1 MINTILLKNKD
12 EYNVFKTTGELI
24 INSNL
29 YNDLF
34 DYYLNNTTDF
44 YEVMKDG
51 DANEYIINQLKGE
64 NMTKI
69 TKTLEKDYD
78 IMKAKVDK
86 LLEQIDTLVGDFDE
100 KYDVD
105 LSNDLHFKLDEVS
118 DMIQDNFVDSDV
130 LED

>member
-1 MINTILLKNKD
+1 MINTILFKNKD

-51 DANEYIINQLKGE
+51 DANEYITNQLQGVK
-64 NMTKI
+64 
-69 TKTLEKDYD
+69 
-78 IMKAKVDK
+78 
-86 LLEQIDTLVGDFDE
+86 
-100 KYDVD
+100 
-105 LSNDLHFKLDEVS
+105 
-118 DMIQDNFVDSDV
+118 
-130 LED
+130 

>member
-1 MINTILLKNKD
+1 MINKILLKNKD

-51 DANEYIINQLKGE
+51 DANEYITNQLQGVK
-64 NMTKI
+64 
-69 TKTLEKDYD
+69 
-78 IMKAKVDK
+78 
-86 LLEQIDTLVGDFDE
+86 
-100 KYDVD
+100 
-105 LSNDLHFKLDEVS
+105 
-118 DMIQDNFVDSDV
+118 
-130 LED
+130 

>member
-1 MINTILLKNKD
+1 MINKILLKNKD

-51 DANEYIINQLKGE
+51 DANEYITNQLKG
-64 NMTKI
+64 
-69 TKTLEKDYD
+69 
-78 IMKAKVDK
+78 V
-86 LLEQIDTLVGDFDE
+86 
-100 KYDVD
+100 KYD
-105 LSNDLHFKLDEVS
+105 
-118 DMIQDNFVDSDV
+118 
-130 LED
+130 

>member
-1 MINTILLKNKD
+1 MINKILLKNKD

-51 DANEYIINQLKGE
+51 DANDYIINQLQGVK
-64 NMTKI
+64 
-69 TKTLEKDYD
+69 
-78 IMKAKVDK
+78 
-86 LLEQIDTLVGDFDE
+86 
-100 KYDVD
+100 
-105 LSNDLHFKLDEVS
+105 
-118 DMIQDNFVDSDV
+118 
-130 LED
+130 

>member
-1 MINTILLKNKD
+1 MINKILLKNKD

-51 DANEYIINQLKGE
+51 DANEYIINQLK
-64 NMTKI
+64 
-69 TKTLEKDYD
+69 
-78 IMKAKVDK
+78 
-86 LLEQIDTLVGDFDE
+86 QGD
-100 KYDVD
+100 
-105 LSNDLHFKLDEVS
+105 
-118 DMIQDNFVDSDV
+118 
-130 LED
+130 

>member
-1 MINTILLKNKD
+1 MNTILLKNKD

-51 DANEYIINQLKGE
+51 DANEYIINQLKQGV
-64 NMTKI
+64 N
-69 TKTLEKDYD
+69 YD
-78 IMKAKVDK
+78 
-86 LLEQIDTLVGDFDE
+86 
-100 KYDVD
+100 
-105 LSNDLHFKLDEVS
+105 
-118 DMIQDNFVDSDV
+118 
-130 LED
+130 

>member
-34 DYYLNNTTDF
+34 DYYINNTTDF

-51 DANEYIINQLKGE
+51 DANEYIINQLKQGV
-64 NMTKI
+64 N
-69 TKTLEKDYD
+69 YD
-78 IMKAKVDK
+78 
-86 LLEQIDTLVGDFDE
+86 
-100 KYDVD
+100 
-105 LSNDLHFKLDEVS
+105 
-118 DMIQDNFVDSDV
+118 
-130 LED
+130 

>member
-1 MINTILLKNKD
+1 MLNQILLKNKD

-51 DANEYIINQLKGE
+51 DANEYITNQLQGVK
-64 NMTKI
+64 
-69 TKTLEKDYD
+69 
-78 IMKAKVDK
+78 
-86 LLEQIDTLVGDFDE
+86 
-100 KYDVD
+100 
-105 LSNDLHFKLDEVS
+105 
-118 DMIQDNFVDSDV
+118 
-130 LED
+130 

>member
-1 MINTILLKNKD
+1 MIKKILLKNKD

-51 DANEYIINQLKGE
+51 DANEYITNQLQGVK
-64 NMTKI
+64 
-69 TKTLEKDYD
+69 
-78 IMKAKVDK
+78 
-86 LLEQIDTLVGDFDE
+86 
-100 KYDVD
+100 
-105 LSNDLHFKLDEVS
+105 
-118 DMIQDNFVDSDV
+118 
-130 LED
+130 

>member
-1 MINTILLKNKD
+1 MINKILLKNKD

-51 DANEYIINQLKGE
+51 DANEYIN
-64 NMTKI
+64 N
-69 TKTLEKDYD
+69 
-78 IMKAKVDK
+78 
-86 LLEQIDTLVGDFDE
+86 LLQGV
-100 KYDVD
+100 K
-105 LSNDLHFKLDEVS
+105 
-118 DMIQDNFVDSDV
+118 
-130 LED
+130 

>member
-1 MINTILLKNKD
+1 MINKILLKNKD

-51 DANEYIINQLKGE
+51 DANEYITNQLKQGV
-64 NMTKI
+64 N
-69 TKTLEKDYD
+69 YD
-78 IMKAKVDK
+78 
-86 LLEQIDTLVGDFDE
+86 
-100 KYDVD
+100 
-105 LSNDLHFKLDEVS
+105 
-118 DMIQDNFVDSDV
+118 
-130 LED
+130 

>member
-1 MINTILLKNKD
+1 MINKILIKNKD

-51 DANEYIINQLKGE
+51 DANEYITNQLQGVK
-64 NMTKI
+64 
-69 TKTLEKDYD
+69 
-78 IMKAKVDK
+78 
-86 LLEQIDTLVGDFDE
+86 
-100 KYDVD
+100 
-105 LSNDLHFKLDEVS
+105 
-118 DMIQDNFVDSDV
+118 
-130 LED
+130 

>member
-1 MINTILLKNKD
+1 MIKKILLKNKD

-51 DANEYIINQLKGE
+51 DANEYIINQLKQGV
-64 NMTKI
+64 N
-69 TKTLEKDYD
+69 YD
-78 IMKAKVDK
+78 
-86 LLEQIDTLVGDFDE
+86 
-100 KYDVD
+100 
-105 LSNDLHFKLDEVS
+105 
-118 DMIQDNFVDSDV
+118 
-130 LED
+130 

>member
-1 MINTILLKNKD
+1 MMNTILLKNKD

-51 DANEYIINQLKGE
+51 DANEYIINQLKG
-64 NMTKI
+64 
-69 TKTLEKDYD
+69 
-78 IMKAKVDK
+78 V
-86 LLEQIDTLVGDFDE
+86 
-100 KYDVD
+100 KYD
-105 LSNDLHFKLDEVS
+105 
-118 DMIQDNFVDSDV
+118 
-130 LED
+130 

>member
-51 DANEYIINQLKGE
+51 DANEYIVNQLKQGVH
-64 NMTKI
+64 
-69 TKTLEKDYD
+69 YD
-78 IMKAKVDK
+78 K
-86 LLEQIDTLVGDFDE
+86 
-100 KYDVD
+100 
-105 LSNDLHFKLDEVS
+105 
-118 DMIQDNFVDSDV
+118 
-130 LED
+130 